1 MDDAGAFFRI
11 LNLRI
16 DKSPDRHTLSVFAK
30 ALDKAFVLNVVHVWR
45 Y

>member
-1 MDDAGAFFRI
+1 MDAGAFFRI

-16 DKSPDRHTLSVFAK
+16 DKSPDRHTLSVFAE
-30 ALDKAFVLNVVHVWR
+30 AFVLNVVHVWR